1 MRERVRMRP
10 GPIGVLNV
18 VMQPTHLCLTPNTLN
33 MISNLYRNRNRRFCG
48 NVLNIISNLTCLVEI
63 DRTITEWDTCSARYN
78 NVRMSSTI
86 NGNVAVDILIC
97 STFKRSLLVSFT
109 IVLRTDNDFIKHSP
123 TTWQKLVL
131 HQTDK

>member
-1 MRERVRMRP
+1 MA
-10 GPIGVLNV
+10 
-18 VMQPTHLCLTPNTLN
+18 T
-33 MISNLYRNRNRRFCG
+33 F
-48 NVLNIISNLTCLVEI
+48 LNIISNLTCLVEI